1 MYGNTIL
8 LYCLQIKIDTE
19 SKNPRVPKTS
29 DGGQCF
35 YHNVKCA
42 VVKNQDSSTSK
53 KQVGYQTKMSVL
65 GDVFF
70 WNIKMNTITNK
81 FFLAG
86 DTFILEMHSKKF

>member
-19 SKNPRVPKTS
+19 SKNPRVSKTN
-29 DGGQCF
+29 DGSQCF

-70 WNIKMNTITNK
+70 FGI
-81 FFLAG
+81 
-86 DTFILEMHSKKF
+86 